1 VADAMWPCPQFR
13 VINLVANVK
22 NLGEKRMAKSL
33 ESAIPCRPPT
43 SSSVWNRQ
51 FYISYV
57 FKFRFYFGLPMFQLN
72 SIKVRVV
79 LVAIDWS
86 IPSWIFYTE
95 IILMCRPLLCSFVA
109 QFNYE
114 FLGLEGN
121 QHEPQQH
128 GPTSCIFAKKNFLLF
143 LFGWLAKKNKNV
155 HVDGVVDG
163 LGTFSHNVEHNC
175 RQRRRNTTPYHRV
188 TFDLSG
194 GWPSSWV

>member
-128 GPTSCIFAKKNFLLF
+128 GPTSVYLCQKKFSSF
-143 LFGWLAKKNKNV
+143 SFWVASKK
-155 HVDGVVDG
+155 
-163 LGTFSHNVEHNC
+163 E
-175 RQRRRNTTPYHRV
+175 
-188 TFDLSG
+188 
-194 GWPSSWV
+194 